1 MINGGPESP
10 THQFYLIPSRMTSHH
25 TMSGL
30 ILLMYFSASMRLHF
44 LVRRVVWTT
53 VDPFSIQEIL
63 HVGVFI

>member
-1 MINGGPESP
+1 MINGEARLS
-10 THQFYLIPSRMTSHH
+10 THQFYLIPSRTTSHH

-30 ILLMYFSASMRLHF
+30 ILFIYHSASMRLHF
-44 LVRRVVWTT
+44 LVSRVVWTT

>member
-1 MINGGPESP
+1 MEKQRLS
-10 THQFYLIPSRMTSHH
+10 THQFYLIPSRTTSHH

-30 ILLMYFSASMRLHF
+30 ILFIYRSASMRLHC

-53 VDPFSIQEIL
+53 SDPFSNQEIL